1 MATDWDSKQSKLAQT
16 FLPCGPIFFWQW
28 LFRQQDKDLHD
39 LIYDD
44 VISFCGWSWNHGC
57 LSRFGFHNKS
67 LVLTTTDWFRKLWK
81 PARRIGTWVNSYSS
95 SFPIHQSALIF
106 AECLLLCARWISA
119 LQNWAFTFPNRPSTT
134 TFLNR
139 PSTIA
144 FLNRSSTIDFVGRN
158 TRRPIKPWTIL
169 VHHFNLP
176 LWACR
181 EFSSDRGNLAQ
192 VVLA

>member
-1 MATDWDSKQSKLAQT
+1 MTTDWDSKQSKLAQT

-44 VISFCGWSWNHGC
+44 VISSCGWSWNHKLP
-57 LSRFGFHNKS
+57 LS
-67 LVLTTTDWFRKLWK
+67 LWFSQQ
-81 PARRIGTWVNSYSS
+81 ISYVDDNGSVPQAFTASELAHEHIAIIIAPSQSINLPSS
-95 SFPIHQSALIF
+95 SRNAF
-106 AECLLLCARWISA
+106 CCAHVESRL

-134 TFLNR
+134 
-139 PSTIA
+139 A
-144 FLNRSSTIDFVGRN
+144 FLNRSTTTDFLSFVERN

-181 EFSSDRGNLAQ
+181 EFASDRA
-192 VVLA
+192 